1 MFVYLSRRFSSL
13 GGCPTNVDMDDLRRA
28 VTSIRAQALDLLGE
42 MQRFGFAA
50 DPALAE
56 AVVAMQTVTNVLGTG
71 ERAVGRPPP
80 VSQDAAIVLGLAS
93 TALPFATSV
102 EDEAERWLR
111 ILRLH
116 GQVGIALQALGVPE
130 GPLETGAGERIPR
143 PADQSERRT
152 DPVTEV
158 LSRSRELAR
167 RRGATTTGTLDILFA
182 LFFVYG
188 SAFDRALY
196 ARGTSREELLASL
209 ADHEPAEPAIA

>member
-1 MFVYLSRRFSSL
+1 
-13 GGCPTNVDMDDLRRA
+13 MDDLRGA
-28 VTSIRAQALDLLGE
+28 VTSVRVKALDLLEE
-42 MQRFGFAA
+42 MRRHGFAA

-56 AVVAMQTVTNVLGTG
+56 AVAAMQTVTNVLGVG
-71 ERAVGRPPP
+71 EMEVGKPPP

-111 ILRLH
+111 ILRMH
-116 GQVGIALQALGVPE
+116 GQVGVALQALGVPE
-130 GPLETGAGERIPR
+130 GPLETGAGERPPR
-143 PADQSERRT
+143 DVEESDRRV

-158 LSRSRELAR
+158 LTKSRELAR
-167 RRGATTTGTLDILFA
+167 RRGAGTTGTLDILFA
-182 LFFVYG
+182 LFSVYR

-209 ADHEPAEPAIA
+209 ADHEPAESLTA